1 MALGDGEWRGRSND
15 ALETE
20 ATYEDGGD
28 EGSEEKAKLL
38 AEFLQK
44 CNKSTIRRR

>member
-20 ATYEDGGD
+20 ATYEDSGVNG
-28 EGSEEKAKLL
+28 EERQGIGRIFTKV
-38 AEFLQK
+38 
-44 CNKSTIRRR
+44 